1 MCRLAAKLPPHIIA
15 EDQRDALRLEFTA
28 YQLDDDRTLP
38 TYVHGETRLDAFWGD
53 MSERRDGSGTARF
66 ALLAKVMLAFLV
78 VPLSNASS
86 ERAFSMVRKIETDF
100 RSELAQGT
108 TCTLLSVKMNT
119 DVRPSVFASSAK
131 VLESARNAVSSYNQ
145 EHRNIVKK

>member
-1 MCRLAAKLPPHIIA
+1 M
-15 EDQRDALRLEFTA
+15 RDALRLEFTA

-38 TYVHGETRLDAFWGD
+38 TYVRDETRLDAFWGD

-66 ALLAKVMLAFLV
+66 ALLAKVMLAEC
-78 VPLSNASS
+78 PLAGS

-108 TCTLLSVKMNT
+108 TCALLSVKMNT
-119 DVRPSVFASSAK
+119 DVRPSVFAPRAK
-131 VLESARNAVSSYNQ
+131 VLESARKAVSSYNQ
-145 EHRNIVKK
+145 EHCNIVKK

>member
-1 MCRLAAKLPPHIIA
+1 MCRLAARLPPHIIA
-15 EDQRDALRLEFTA
+15 EDRLELTA
-28 YQLDDDRTLP
+28 YLLDDDRTLP
-38 TYVHGETRLDAFWGD
+38 TYVHGETRLDALWGD

-86 ERAFSMVRKIETDF
+86 ESAFRKIETDF
-100 RSELAQGT
+100 RSELAQGI
-108 TCTLLSVKMNT
+108 TCALLSVTMNT
-119 DVRPSVFASSAK
+119 DVRPSVFAPSAK

>member
-1 MCRLAAKLPPHIIA
+1 
-15 EDQRDALRLEFTA
+15 
-28 YQLDDDRTLP
+28 
-38 TYVHGETRLDAFWGD
+38 
-53 MSERRDGSGTARF
+53 MSERRDGSGTSRF

-108 TCTLLSVKMNT
+108 TCALLSVKMNT
-119 DVRPSVFASSAK
+119 DVRPSVFAPSAK